1 LEHTSDLVGS
11 PTPPSLLAL
20 TTLLLAL
27 VAVGIGQTIVFA
39 VLAPLGR
46 ELGLTEIQVGTI
58 IAGSSL
64 VFFLAS
70 PLWGR
75 ASDRW
80 GRKPVILIGLTGYT
94 LGTLV
99 FASTFGLGY
108 AGLLAGAPLW
118 IALVLARMLQSSV
131 MSATPPASSA
141 WMADATESA
150 QRTAGMGRIG
160 AANNIGA
167 IIGPALGGG
176 LAVFGLLTPLWVAAA
191 ITLVAAVGVALWLP
205 SSRSPRHAEMAG
217 QATRLRY
224 RDDRIFP
231 FMVVGFSM
239 FMGFA
244 VVQQTVPFR
253 IQDVLLLSGQE
264 TARVVG
270 VAMMGSAVASLIAQ
284 GVIVQR
290 LAVAPLTLLRAGT
303 LILIGAFMLLAG
315 ARQVPVFVAAMA
327 VMGFG
332 MGLAVP
338 GFTAGASLAVRTDE
352 QGAVAGLSSSVPAL
366 GFTIGPLAGTA
377 LYQWEP
383 SVPYLFTAAI
393 FVPLALYTLR
403 LPRSRP

>member
-1 LEHTSDLVGS
+1 LEPTSDLVRS
-11 PTPPSLLAL
+11 ATPPSLLAL

-46 ELGLTEIQVGTI
+46 DLGLSEIQVGTI

-94 LGTLV
+94 IGTLV
-99 FASTFGLGY
+99 FASTFGLCY
-108 AGLLAGAPLW
+108 AGALAGAPLW
-118 IALVLARMLQSSV
+118 MALVLARMLQSSV

-141 WMADATESA
+141 WMADATESG

-167 IIGPALGGG
+167 LIGPALGGG

-191 ITLVAAVGVALWLP
+191 ITLLAAIGVAVWLP
-205 SSRSPRHAEMAG
+205 ATTSRPAESG
-217 QATRLRY
+217 ERATRLRY

-264 TARVVG
+264 TARIVG
-270 VAMMGSAVASLIAQ
+270 VAMMGSAGASLIAQ
-284 GVIVQR
+284 GVIVQH
-290 LAVAPLTLLRAGT
+290 LAVTPLTLLRTGT
-303 LILIGAFMLLAG
+303 LILICAFMLLAG

-338 GFTAGASLAVRTDE
+338 GFTAGASLAVHGDE

-366 GFTIGPLAGTA
+366 GFTVGPLAGTA

-383 SVPYLFTAAI
+383 SAPYLFSAAL
-393 FVPLALYTLR
+393 FLPLALYTLR
-403 LPRSRP
+403 LPRSPT